1 MTSRNHKF
9 IKIIFYKKYFLLNEL
24 CIFASEPIDKYIKR
38 KNMCIS
44 NKIGP
49 PVEGDDFFGREKEI
63 QKANK
68 LLDSSHSLLLSA
80 PRRIGKSSLAKRLIE
95 EKKNQ
100 GWKCVYI
107 DLEETTTE
115 DGFLNLVIEA
125 FCKNGIWKQV
135 AEGMSKGLASVLESI
150 EKISL
155 GPVQFNFAKKEDQED
170 LYKNLKELIRHD
182 EDTFIVVDELTLFL
196 TILSKGEDGVEK
208 VAFILNWLRSLR
220 QVSKTKVR
228 WLFCGSVG
236 LRNFTSAMNLG
247 YTVNDLTEFSLDE
260 LSRGE
265 AAGLLLELCKSENI
279 EMSDE
284 LVEYTLN
291 KLYWNIPYFIQII
304 FSNLAEDYADK
315 ITREDI
321 DTAYRKL
328 CSENYLSTWSER
340 LVEYGE
346 YELPARQIL
355 KLLATRPEG
364 IERESML
371 NNLMT
376 GQDASK
382 IEAVD
387 YTLSKVLAM
396 LENDGYIMKKDAL
409 RMFRSPLLRD
419 YWFDR
424 FVQ

>member
-1 MTSRNHKF
+1 
-9 IKIIFYKKYFLLNEL
+9 
-24 CIFASEPIDKYIKR
+24 
-38 KNMCIS
+38 MCIS

-220 QVSKTKVR
+220 QVSRTKVR

-260 LSRGE
+260 LSRDE
-265 AAGLLLELCKSENI
+265 AAGLLTELCKSENI

-304 FSNLAEDYADK
+304 FSNLAEDYEGK
-315 ITREDI
+315 ITQEDI
-321 DTAYRKL
+321 DAAYRKL

-355 KLLATRPEG
+355 KLLATMPEG
-364 IERESML
+364 IEREGML

>member
-1 MTSRNHKF
+1 
-9 IKIIFYKKYFLLNEL
+9 
-24 CIFASEPIDKYIKR
+24 
-38 KNMCIS
+38 MCIS

-196 TILSKGEDGVEK
+196 TILNKGEDGVEK

-220 QVSKTKVR
+220 QVSRTKVR

-260 LSRGE
+260 LSRNE
-265 AAGLLLELCKSENI
+265 AAGLLTELCKSENI

-304 FSNLAEDYADK
+304 FSNLAEDYEGK
-315 ITREDI
+315 ITQEDI
-321 DTAYRKL
+321 DAAYRKL

-355 KLLATRPEG
+355 KLLATLPEG
-364 IERESML
+364 IEREGML

>member
-1 MTSRNHKF
+1 
-9 IKIIFYKKYFLLNEL
+9 
-24 CIFASEPIDKYIKR
+24 
-38 KNMCIS
+38 MCIS

-95 EKKNQ
+95 EKKNL

-208 VAFILNWLRSLR
+208 VTFILNWLRSLR
-220 QVSKTKVR
+220 QVSRTKVR

-260 LSRGE
+260 LSRDE
-265 AAGLLLELCKSENI
+265 AAGLLTELCKSENI
-279 EMSDE
+279 EMSDG

-315 ITREDI
+315 ITREDV
-321 DTAYRKL
+321 DAAYRKL

-396 LENDGYIMKKDAL
+396 LENDGYIMRKDAL

>member
-1 MTSRNHKF
+1 
-9 IKIIFYKKYFLLNEL
+9 
-24 CIFASEPIDKYIKR
+24 
-38 KNMCIS
+38 MCIS

-220 QVSKTKVR
+220 QVSRTKVR

-260 LSRGE
+260 LSRDE
-265 AAGLLLELCKSENI
+265 AAGLLTELCKSENI

-304 FSNLAEDYADK
+304 FSNLAEDYEGK

-376 GQDASK
+376 SQDASK

>member
-1 MTSRNHKF
+1 
-9 IKIIFYKKYFLLNEL
+9 
-24 CIFASEPIDKYIKR
+24 
-38 KNMCIS
+38 MCIS

-182 EDTFIVVDELTLFL
+182 EDTFIVVDELTLYL

-220 QVSKTKVR
+220 QVSRTKVR

-260 LSRGE
+260 LSRDE
-265 AAGLLLELCKSENI
+265 AAGLLTELCKSENI

-304 FSNLAEDYADK
+304 FSNLAEDYEGK
-315 ITREDI
+315 ITQEDI
-321 DTAYRKL
+321 DAAYRKL

-355 KLLATRPEG
+355 KLLATLPEG
-364 IERESML
+364 IEREGML

>member
-1 MTSRNHKF
+1 
-9 IKIIFYKKYFLLNEL
+9 
-24 CIFASEPIDKYIKR
+24 
-38 KNMCIS
+38 MCIS

-68 LLDSSHSLLLSA
+68 LLNSSHSLLLSA

-115 DGFLNLVIEA
+115 NGFLNLVIEA
-125 FCKNGIWKQV
+125 FSKNGIWKQV

-155 GPVQFNFAKKEDQED
+155 GPVQFNFGKKEDQED

-196 TILSKGEDGVEK
+196 TILSKSEDGVEK

-220 QVSKTKVR
+220 QISRTKIR

-260 LSRGE
+260 LSRDE

-346 YELPARQIL
+346 YELPARHIL

-364 IERESML
+364 IEREGML

-419 YWFDR
+419 YWFDK

>member
-1 MTSRNHKF
+1 
-9 IKIIFYKKYFLLNEL
+9 
-24 CIFASEPIDKYIKR
+24 
-38 KNMCIS
+38 MCIS

-49 PVEGDDFFGREKEI
+49 PVEGDDFFGRKKEI
-63 QKANK
+63 QKANR

-95 EKKNQ
+95 QKKNM

-107 DLEETTTE
+107 DLEETATE
-115 DGFLNLVIEA
+115 EGFLGLIVES
-125 FCKNGIWKQV
+125 FRENGIWKQV
-135 AEGMSKGLASVLESI
+135 AEGISKGLVSVLESI

-155 GPVQFNFAKKEDQED
+155 GPVQFDFGKKEDQED

-196 TILSKGEDGVEK
+196 TILSKRDDGVEK

-260 LSRGE
+260 LCRDE
-265 AAGLLLELCKSENI
+265 AAGLLLELCKSEKI

-284 LVEYTLN
+284 LVEYTLR

-304 FSNLAEDYADK
+304 FSNLAEDYEDK

-321 DTAYRKL
+321 DAAYRNL

-346 YELPARQIL
+346 YELSARQVL

-376 GQDASK
+376 GKDASK
-382 IEAVD
+382 IEFVD
-387 YTLSKVLAM
+387 YILSKVLAM
-396 LENDGYIMKKDAL
+396 LENDGYIMKKGAL

-419 YWFDR
+419 YWFAK
-424 FVQ
+424 FVE